1 MRIFL
6 AAVIIIIGAN
16 LGLSLMNSKMAET
29 IKQRNESI
37 QQTINNL

>member
-6 AAVIIIIGAN
+6 TTLIVIIAAN

-29 IKQRNESI
+29 IKQRNQTI